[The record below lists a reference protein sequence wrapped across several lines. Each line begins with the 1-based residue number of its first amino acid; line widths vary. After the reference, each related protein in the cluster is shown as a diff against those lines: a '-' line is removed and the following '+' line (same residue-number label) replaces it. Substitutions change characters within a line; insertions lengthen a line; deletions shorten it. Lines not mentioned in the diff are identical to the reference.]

1 MNINSLDIIFFECIM
16 NIFPELLLIL
26 RSCTLFVSSIGSKQ
40 FFIMTDEESYIILL
54 HSILDYYAVITSYYV
69 QYDFI
74 LQFVLQTRMR

>member
-1 MNINSLDIIFFECIM
+1 MNINPLDIIFFECIM

-26 RSCTLFVSSIGSKQ
+26 RSRTLFVSSIGSKQ